1 MTKFKTTAMFAA
13 LSALP
18 LTALSAQAGWVPGTE
33 IVGQSI
39 QVETNG
45 VTNTV
50 FFDQGGAA
58 RIMTPQGHMV
68 PANWTAAN
76 GQLCLNSASA
86 QECWPYQSPFAAG
99 QRMTLTSSCN
109 ATSQWLPTATNA
121 LASPGERG

>member
-1 MTKFKTTAMFAA
+1 MTVLKTYAMFAA
-13 LSALP
+13 LAALP
-18 LTALSAQAGWVPGTE
+18 MTAVSAQSGWTPGAE

-50 FFDQGGAA
+50 YFDQGGTA
-58 RIMTPQGHMV
+58 RILTPAGRTV

-76 GQLCLNSASA
+76 NQLCLNSATA

-99 QRMTLTSSCN
+99 KSVTLVSSCN
-109 ATSQWLPTATNA
+109 STSQWLPTAINEA
-121 LASPGERG
+121 APGERG

>member
-1 MTKFKTTAMFAA
+1 MKTYATIAA
-13 LSALP
+13 IAGLSALP
-18 LTALSAQAGWVPGTE
+18 LSAASAQSSWTPGAE

-45 VTNTV
+45 ITNTV
-50 FFDQGGAA
+50 YFDQGGAA
-58 RIMTPQGHMV
+58 RIMTPSGRMV

-99 QRMTLTSSCN
+99 KSVTLTSSCN
-109 ATSQWLPTATNA
+109 ATSRWLPNA
-121 LASPGERG
+121 INEAAPGERG

>member
-1 MTKFKTTAMFAA
+1 MTMLKTITIATA
-13 LSALP
+13 
-18 LTALSAQAGWVPGTE
+18 LTALPMTGVAAQSAWVPGAE

-50 FFDQGGAA
+50 YFDQGGTA
-58 RIMTPQGHMV
+58 RIITPQGHIV

-76 GQLCLNSASA
+76 NQLCLNSASA

-99 QRMTLTSSCN
+99 KSVSLTSSCN
-109 ATSQWLPTATNA
+109 ATSQWLPTAINEA
-121 LASPGERG
+121 APGERG